1 MLRDANADTKGMRDC
16 RLDRATPSAGL
27 RLGIATAALLGMWQA
42 APGLLGQVPEAIG
55 ESTALFEVEVDLVML
70 NVAVTDQR
78 GRYIQGLR
86 PEHFRI
92 TEDGVQQTIA
102 SFGEG
107 NVAPRRITRTGV
119 RPGRVAGEAELSIP
133 EAIAGQL
140 VGTNVFVLFDTSN
153 FMYRS
158 LVYAEDAIADFIR
171 GLDGADSV
179 AVYSFSRNL
188 TRHANLS
195 ADHDD
200 ALRGLRSSVAGDET
214 ALYNCLLLTL
224 RDAARVSGRKV
235 IIVFSNGPDNASA
248 VSPDDVGAIAEDE
261 GVPIYVI
268 STRAL
273 NRDPISSNAFR
284 RITQRTGGKAYFAK
298 TWQRQSEAFV
308 EIRDELASSY
318 TVTYYPRGE
327 PQSRLAQHTGRTRG
341 PGPAA
346 LPRPNARGLPAEAVA
361 SPGSAWGCRDMSLQ
375 VIQRLQSNGYKAYWV
390 GGCVRDELLGR
401 PIKDR
406 DVATD
411 ARPEQVVRLF
421 KGARR
426 IGQRFGVVHV
436 REDDGFTEV
445 ATFRREGP
453 YSDGRR
459 PDEVSYTDDPEQD
472 AIRRDFTVNA
482 MFYDPVS
489 NRRLDFT
496 GGAADLESK
505 LIRAVGSADKRFRE
519 DHLRMLRAVRL
530 AAGLGFE
537 IEAGTMAAI
546 RDRAPAIQA
555 MAAERVRDELGR
567 ILTEGSARRG
577 FELLHQ
583 SGLLQQLLPEV
594 VALRGVEQPP
604 QYHPEGDVWTHTML
618 MLEGLQEPSLA
629 LAWGVLLHDVGK
641 PETFTRADRIRF
653 HGHVGRGVELAE
665 GHLRAAAVFQR
676 HEAARAGTGRE
687 PHEVRAR
694 AGDAPLQAAEV
705 RRTAGLQ
712 GSPGAAPARL
722 PFQPRPARQ
731 P

>member
-1 MLRDANADTKGMRDC
+1 
-16 RLDRATPSAGL
+16 
-27 RLGIATAALLGMWQA
+27 
-42 APGLLGQVPEAIG
+42 
-55 ESTALFEVEVDLVML
+55 
-70 NVAVTDQR
+70 
-78 GRYIQGLR
+78 
-86 PEHFRI
+86 
-92 TEDGVQQTIA
+92 
-102 SFGEG
+102 
-107 NVAPRRITRTGV
+107 
-119 RPGRVAGEAELSIP
+119 
-133 EAIAGQL
+133 
-140 VGTNVFVLFDTSN
+140 
-153 FMYRS
+153 
-158 LVYAEDAIADFIR
+158 
-171 GLDGADSV
+171 
-179 AVYSFSRNL
+179 
-188 TRHANLS
+188 
-195 ADHDD
+195 
-200 ALRGLRSSVAGDET
+200 
-214 ALYNCLLLTL
+214 
-224 RDAARVSGRKV
+224 
-235 IIVFSNGPDNASA
+235 
-248 VSPDDVGAIAEDE
+248 
-261 GVPIYVI
+261 
-268 STRAL
+268 
-273 NRDPISSNAFR
+273 
-284 RITQRTGGKAYFAK
+284 
-298 TWQRQSEAFV
+298 
-308 EIRDELASSY
+308 
-318 TVTYYPRGE
+318 
-327 PQSRLAQHTGRTRG
+327 
-341 PGPAA
+341 
-346 LPRPNARGLPAEAVA
+346 
-361 SPGSAWGCRDMSLQ
+361 MSLQ
-375 VIQRLQSNGYKAYWV
+375 VIERLQSNGYKAYWV

-459 PDEVSYTDDPEQD
+459 PDEVSYTDDPKQD

-489 NRRLDFT
+489 NRRLDFA

-618 MLEGLQEPSLA
+618 MLERLRQPSLA

-641 PETFTRADRIRF
+641 PETFTSEDRIRF

-665 GHLRAAAVFQR
+665 AIGKRLRFSNATKERVLALVANHMKFAHVRDMRRSKLRRFVEQPDFDDHLELHRLDCLSSHGLLDNHDFAQQHYEQVQAEEPFVPLL
-676 HEAARAGTGRE
+676 TGRDLIAAGYE
-687 PHEVRAR
+687 PGPVFGRVLAEARELQHEGVLANREQALAFAR
-694 AGDAPLQAAEV
+694 GRVAAL
-705 RRTAGLQ
+705 R
-712 GSPGAAPARL
+712 
-722 PFQPRPARQ
+722 
-731 P
+731 